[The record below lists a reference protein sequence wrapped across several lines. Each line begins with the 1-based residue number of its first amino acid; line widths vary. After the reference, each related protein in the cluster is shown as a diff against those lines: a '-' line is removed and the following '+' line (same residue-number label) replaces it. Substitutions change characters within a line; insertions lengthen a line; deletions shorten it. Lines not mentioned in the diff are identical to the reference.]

1 MNRNKKQ
8 ENSVSE
14 NKVSHVNLNLQY
26 NLPRNKWRQAAEDA
40 RLKIKAHQEKI
51 RLLRQAARV
60 FERYGEQGE
69 PWPEKTG
76 IIGQGG

>member
-1 MNRNKKQ
+1 MKRNKQQ
-8 ENSVSE
+8 ENSVSM
-14 NKVSHVNLNLQY
+14 NQVSNVNRNLQQDLRT
-26 NLPRNKWRQAAEDA
+26 NNWWQAAEDA
-40 RLKIKAHQEKI
+40 RLKIKANQKKI
-51 RLLRQAARV
+51 RLLRQAVRV